1 MLVKDFEFRIVP
13 KPNEKGE
20 YCNCNNA
27 DCPARKFHFLVG
39 NEAKS
44 RLSDENLQD
53 CKIELW
59 TGKVDKNGKKIF
71 EGDIVT
77 DGYFKY
83 ETKFKKGKFFLKCD
97 NNKYPLYDKD
107 EAKFTIIGNIH
118 ETEQH

>member
-27 DCPARKFHFLVG
+27 DCPAKKFHFLVG

-59 TGKVDKNGKKIF
+59 TGKVD
-71 EGDIVT
+71 E
-77 DGYFKY
+77 
-83 ETKFKKGKFFLKCD
+83 
-97 NNKYPLYDKD
+97 NNKKAISIYEHLGW
-107 EAKFTIIGNIH
+107 KFYRSLGPKMLIYRKYNI
-118 ETEQH
+118 